1 LTKKKKFY
9 KGNQLNFTVISHF
22 HQEGEI
28 PLNMHTLTPK

>member
-1 LTKKKKFY
+1 
-9 KGNQLNFTVISHF
+9 LNFTVISHF